1 MREIG
6 TLKII
11 WISKPSFKIYMCK
24 HNKFEVGQ
32 AENREQLIK
41 PLQLLTTNQSP
52 LEATRNSAILQRN
65 MQLEPKQQF
74 KNNMKKYKLTS
85 QENRKL
91 NNKKTLKS

>member
-11 WISKPSFKIYMCK
+11 WISKPSFKICMCK

-32 AENREQLIK
+32 AENKERLIK
-41 PLQLLTTNQSP
+41 PLQLPTKNLSL
-52 LEATRNSAILQRN
+52 LEATRNLAILQRN
-65 MQLEPKQQF
+65 MRLEPKRQF

-85 QENRKL
+85 LENLKL